1 MNLTRT
7 LIALIITLTILPISA
22 TSFSLVSKISFQYD
36 EINDEIALNDLR
48 NILLLGYDIEL
59 SDTEINFIYKN
70 DEYNLSLTNNRLVLS
85 PGYQMFL
92 NDVDDLRFEE
102 KNNCVYVL
110 YQRGNKEYERI
121 IASTQGFYLEQFSDC
136 ANGNTDDSEFED

>member
-136 ANGNTDDSEFED
+136 ANGNTDDSEFEN